1 LLYWYKSTNTDAED
15 AAAMR
20 CLYMYT
26 TVGEMAVL
34 IFYARQ
40 YWAVA
45 LAAAVAAAA
54 AVFAL

>member
-1 LLYWYKSTNTDAED
+1 
-15 AAAMR
+15 MR

-40 YWAVA
+40 YGAVA
-45 LAAAVAAAA
+45 LAAAIAAAA
-54 AVFAL
+54 AAFAL

>member
-1 LLYWYKSTNTDAED
+1 
-15 AAAMR
+15 MR